1 MIRVHVHRLD
11 FGAQPAVGLEVPED
25 DELADPHHLAVQLG
39 HQDRAATRVDVTQ
52 RGAVRTEISGI
63 LRARRPPGDRAEQ
76 QQLDDTAEVAL
87 VRLPDDE
94 ARGCHGRSLLTQAIV
109 PSPARPQ

>member
-11 FGAQPAVGLEVPED
+11 FGAQPAVGLQVPED

-39 HQDRAATRVDVTQ
+39 HQDRAATRFDVTQ
-52 RGAVRTEISGI
+52 RGAVRTEIGGI
-63 LRARRPPGDRAEQ
+63 LRAGWPPGDRAEQ

-87 VRLPDDE
+87 R
-94 ARGCHGRSLLTQAIV
+94 A
-109 PSPARPQ
+109 PAG